1 VGDPGEPEP
10 DAGERMAI
18 LHALEAGEIDV
29 AAALDRL
36 AELDARTGGTD
47 A

>member
-1 VGDPGEPEP
+1 
-10 DAGERMAI
+10 MAI

-29 AAALDRL
+29 AAAMDRL